1 MNAHSK
7 CQHFD
12 IVFLSIV
19 IEMEL
24 TDFDA
29 DQHLLNLPGTSLVV
43 FTSAGCSSCRTARR
57 LLPSMTLPLD
67 RLCWIDAGENGGL
80 VARYEIFHLPTLLV
94 VRDGAFYGELKS
106 RLSEGELAHHIRLA
120 LMSKPDELP

>member
-12 IVFLSIV
+12 IVSLSIV

-29 DQHLLNLPGTSLVV
+29 DQRLLALPGTSLVV
-43 FTSAGCSSCRTARR
+43 FTGAGCSACRTARKM
-57 LLPSMTLPLD
+57 LPEMQLPID
-67 RLCWIDAGENGGL
+67 RLCWIDAGDNGGL
-80 VARYEIFHLPTLLV
+80 VQRYGIFHLPSLFV
-94 VRDGAFYGELKS
+94 VCDGAFYGELKS

-120 LMSKPDELP
+120 LLLEPDELP

>member
-1 MNAHSK
+1 MNLIKELQEQQDFSDSERTIATYLLQHS
-7 CQHFD
+7 
-12 IVFLSIV
+12 
-19 IEMEL
+19 
-24 TDFDA
+24 
-29 DQHLLNLPGTSLVV
+29 
-43 FTSAGCSSCRTARR
+43 R

>member
-19 IEMEL
+19 TEMEL

-29 DQHLLNLPGTSLVV
+29 DQRLLTLPGTSLVV
-43 FTSAGCSSCRTARR
+43 FTSAGCSACRMARKV
-57 LLPSMTLPLD
+57 LPDMTLPIEQ
-67 RLCWIDAGENGGL
+67 LCWIDAGNNGGL
-80 VARYEIFHLPTLLV
+80 VERYEIFHLPTLFV
-94 VRDGAFYGELKS
+94 VHEGAFYGQLKS
-106 RLSEGELAHHIRLA
+106 RLSEGELAHNIRLA
-120 LMSKPDELP
+120 LMGEPEELP